1 MSNMDNYFAMKWYE
15 KYKENHRNKG
25 NLLWVDDLRP
35 VPNEYRDNYQVRWAR
50 DYDEAVT
57 ELHRF
62 RFDVICLDHDLGD
75 GPTGYDLCKYIVA
88 KRIYC
93 PEYRIHTSNPIGRQN
108 MAEYLNRYTQA
119 KIVIHY

>member
-1 MSNMDNYFAMKWYE
+1 MSNMDNYYAMKWYE

-35 VPNEYRDNYQVRWAR
+35 VPNEYRDNYQERWAR

-93 PEYRIHTSNPIGRQN
+93 PEYRIHTSNPVGRQN
-108 MAEYLNRYTQA
+108 MTELLRRYTNAIIKQM
-119 KIVIHY
+119 